1 MMKCSP
7 DERHY
12 TELKRHGSILY
23 YMPTWTLDELLLLG
37 KYLRTCNAHNLEVD
51 FSETDGNTAIV
62 SLLPPI
68 DHVSTLEVGKCFEGL
83 LS

>member
-1 MMKCSP
+1 MSCYCLVS
-7 DERHY
+7 
-12 TELKRHGSILY
+12 
-23 YMPTWTLDELLLLG
+23 
-37 KYLRTCNAHNLEVD
+37 TCALVMLINYIEVD

-68 DHVSTLEVGKCFEGL
+68 DHVSTLEVGKCFEDL